1 MDETRTMKV
10 GAQPRPR
17 PGVDRGLPRRRV
29 DPARLAAVPALLVA
43 TAAYAVLAWLR
54 LRRIGQL

>member
-1 MDETRTMKV
+1 MKGGRNLGLESTAVCLAAGV
-10 GAQPRPR
+10 G
-17 PGVDRGLPRRRV
+17 
-29 DPARLAAVPALLVA
+29 PARLAAVPALLVA